1 MNKTYKYITLAA
13 LALAFASCSQ
23 EDIVPQDNQKDTPI
37 TILSAGVAELSTR
50 AVTDGKLVGKENE
63 PVDMGVFV
71 TGGSADEYNC
81 FNAKFT
87 HDGTS
92 WTGETVLYEGPG
104 SAQQIYAMYPYNEG
118 YRSEK
123 TGGGYEIYITQNQL
137 EEPQIDYLYSE
148 PMPIKSSSV
157 SLIMEHLLTKLVLE
171 AEWGTDLNDD
181 PIAKIEVHEMYE
193 KSYWWAEDDTWE
205 HDPWRETAI
214 SMKKNS
220 DTSYEAIVLPI
231 CGCNEYDKCTS
242 FPLVITTSKGRV
254 FKADVT
260 CPEIRDEED
269 NPIHG
274 LAQGYQYTIK
284 MRVGKDKVELGDI
297 TADAWTSVT
306 MNEPLETE

>member
-1 MNKTYKYITLAA
+1 MKKYITLAA
-13 LALAFASCSQ
+13 IALAFAACTQ
-23 EDIVPQDNQKDTPI
+23 EDIAPQDNQKDTPI

-50 AVTDGKLVGKENE
+50 AVTDGKLVGTENE
-63 PVDMGVFV
+63 PVEMGVFV

-92 WTGETVLYEGPG
+92 WTGETVLYEG
-104 SAQQIYAMYPYNEG
+104 SNSQQKIYAIYPYNEE
-118 YRSEK
+118 YSSDK
-123 TGGGYEIYITQNQL
+123 TVGGYEIYITPNQL
-137 EEPQIDYLYSE
+137 EDPQVDYLYSE

-181 PIAKIEVHEMYE
+181 PVAKVEVQEMHK
-193 KSYWWAEDDTWE
+193 KSDWWAEDDTWE
-205 HDPWRETAI
+205 HYSRRETTI

-231 CGCNEYDKCTS
+231 CGCNENDKCTS

-260 CPEIRDEED
+260 CPAIGRDEED
-269 NPIHG
+269 NLIYG
-274 LAQGYQYTIK
+274 LAQGFQYTIK

-297 TADAWTSVT
+297 TADAWTEVT
-306 MNEPLETE
+306 MDKPLETE